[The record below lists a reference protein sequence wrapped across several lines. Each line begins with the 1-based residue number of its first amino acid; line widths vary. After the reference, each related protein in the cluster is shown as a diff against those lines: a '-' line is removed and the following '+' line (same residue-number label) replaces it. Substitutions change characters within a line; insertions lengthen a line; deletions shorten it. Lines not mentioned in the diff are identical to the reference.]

1 MLKRRDFLQLT
12 VGTAAATAVQ
22 TSPRAREPE
31 FDVIVIGAGSS
42 GCVVASRL
50 TADPAVRVLLIE
62 AGSPDRADPAILTP
76 GRWVSLM
83 GSEWDWG
90 YQTEPEQGLAN
101 RRLLFPRGKVVGGS
115 SAINAMTYVRGHA
128 RDFDGWRDQGNSGW
142 GFSDVRPY
150 FLRSEDN
157 SRGASEYRGTGG
169 PLAVSDTHDPHAAHE
184 AFLEASEALGYD
196 ASETWEFNGERQE
209 NGAGYYQKNIRDG
222 QRHSA
227 AAAYLVPALGR
238 PNLAV
243 RSGAQA
249 TRLLVDGRRVTG
261 IEYVRNGQVERAR
274 ARREVVLCGGVVD
287 SPKLLMLSGIGPA
300 DHLRVHRIPVV
311 ADLPGV
317 GANLQDHLKVSLRWH
332 GRQILPPSMTTAGL
346 FVKSGRAH
354 AGDTPD
360 LQFYVGRGVDQPD
373 PFVTLTFALQ
383 RPRSRGD
390 VRLASSDPLTAP
402 LIRPKYL
409 SAQADVDALLA
420 GVSLARAL
428 GETEPLRKLWNEEL
442 LPGPDLRTRAQLES
456 FVRETAD
463 TIFHPAGTCRMGHDA
478 EAVVDASLRVRGVE
492 RLRVA
497 DASIMPDVVNATTHA
512 ACVMIGERAADLIVR
527 GT

>member
-1 MLKRRDFLQLT
+1 MLKRRDFLHLT
-12 VGTAAATAVQ
+12 VGTAAATAVR
-22 TSPRAREPE
+22 TSPAREPE
-31 FDVIVIGAGSS
+31 FDVIVVGAGSS
-42 GCVVASRL
+42 GCVVAGRL
-50 TADPAVRVLLIE
+50 TADPAVRVLLVE
-62 AGSPDRADPAILTP
+62 AGHPDQADPAILTP

-90 YQTEPEQGLAN
+90 YHTEPEQGLAN

-128 RDFDGWRDQGNSGW
+128 RDFDGWRDRGNPGW

-150 FLRSEDN
+150 FLRAEDN
-157 SRGASEYRGTGG
+157 SRGASEYRGAGG
-169 PLAVSDTHDPHAAHE
+169 PLAVSDTNDPHAAHE
-184 AFLEASEALGYD
+184 AFLDAAEALGYE
-196 ASETWEFNGERQE
+196 ASATWEFNGDRQE
-209 NGAGYYQKNIRDG
+209 NGAGYYQKNIRNG

-227 AAAYLVPALGR
+227 AAAYLVPALSR

-243 RSGAQA
+243 RSGAHA
-249 TRLLVDGRRVTG
+249 TRLLLDGRRVTG

-274 ARREVVLCGGVVD
+274 TRHEVILCGGVVD

-300 DHLRVHRIPVV
+300 AHLRAHRIPVV
-311 ADLPGV
+311 VDLAGV
-317 GANLQDHLKVSLRWH
+317 GANLQDHLKVSLRWR
-332 GRQILPPSMTTAGL
+332 GRHTLPPSMTTAGL

-354 AGDTPD
+354 ANDAPD

-390 VRLASSDPLTAP
+390 VRLASSDPLAAP
-402 LIRPKYL
+402 RIRPQYL
-409 SAQADVDALLA
+409 SEQDDVDALLA
-420 GVSLARAL
+420 GVALTRAL
-428 GETEPLRKLWNEEL
+428 GETEPLRELWSEEL
-442 LPGPDLRTRAQLES
+442 LPGPGLRTRAQLES

-463 TIFHPAGTCRMGHDA
+463 TIFHPAGTCRMGNDA
-478 EAVVDASLRVRGVE
+478 DAVVDASLRVRGVE
-492 RLRVA
+492 GLRVA

-512 ACVMIGERAADLIVR
+512 ACVMIGERAAEMIVR